1 MPAVW
6 VAHDEFTRPAVAERT
21 EMEVRCPNGVF
32 PSLEGTALEER
43 NVRHVFT
50 RMLEKAELRRIRV
63 HDLWHTFASL
73 LLQQGESVVYV
84 KEQLGH
90 GSLQITGDTYGHLI
104 PGANR
109 AAVDRLDDDVPT
121 QLDATQAQPEPFDDG
136 IAAAEL
142 ANLFGKSGDPD
153 FHQLE
158 PDVEL
163 ARPAPGAPTSA

>member
-1 MPAVW
+1 MSAQLFATLLEWRRQQRARWLKKGKPVPEW
-6 VAHDEFTRPAVAERT
+6 
-21 EMEVRCPNGVF
+21 VF

-50 RMLEKAELRRIRV
+50 RMLEKAELRKIRV
-63 HDLWHTFASL
+63 HDLRHTFASL

-90 GSLQITGDTYGHLI
+90 GSIQITVDTYGHLI

-121 QLDATQAQPEPFDDG
+121 QPNATQAQPQAFDDDV
-136 IAAAEL
+136 AAAEL
-142 ANLFGKSGDPD
+142 AELFGRSGEPPRNRTENPQIKSLLLC
-153 FHQLE
+153 QL
-158 PDVEL
+158 
-163 ARPAPGAPTSA
+163 S